1 MRRSVGSVVVS
12 GLIGAAALVAGVAF
26 GAPASTAGTVPSGF
40 TDVEVASVPNPTAIE
55 TLPDGRVIVLDQGG
69 KVRVI
74 QSGTL
79 VAAPVLSLNVCGGGG
94 SEMGLLGFTA
104 GNDFAVS
111 GRVFIYYTAPV
122 SGGCVNRVSRFTMG
136 GNAIDPN
143 SEVVLLDNIPGTVTE
158 SAGNHNGGDVE
169 IGQDG
174 YLYVA
179 SGDSGRDPRG
189 NSGGAGDNDAAQDLS
204 ILSGKIVRITT
215 DGGIPADN
223 PFTGAGTV
231 RCATSGV
238 SAPIDQ
244 KCQEIFAYGLRNP
257 YRFAFDP
264 NEGATRFFINDVG
277 QGTREEVDEG
287 IKGANYG
294 WNTREGQC
302 PRGLTPPCAGPP
314 AGLTDPLTDYGRAS
328 GCTYITAGA
337 FVPNGVWPAA
347 YDGAYLFADAGCGR
361 VFTRTKAAA
370 VDYAAP
376 FAEGVGVLADMVF
389 APEGAGYALYY
400 TQNDSGKVRKITYTG
415 LAAAGSVAGL
425 KLNSVAPKRVYDTR
439 NGIGTSP
446 GLMRGATSRVVNVQP
461 PSAAVKAVLVNV
473 TYAGAQGNGF
483 AQAWPTRTSRP
494 GTSILNASTAGEV
507 VANSA
512 VLPVSA
518 DGTIMV
524 STSVTT
530 ELVVDVLGYFG
541 SPSGAGGGEY
551 RALSPARLIDQRS
564 PAGTVLASGAKNPYT
579 QVGDHIDVQVTGQL
593 GVPSDGSAGA
603 VAVILTALGSNQ
615 PVSGYATAY
624 PSGVA
629 RPNASNVNTSGAAD
643 VRANLV
649 IVPIGTNG
657 TISLFGFNTSA
668 LLVDVAGWFT
678 AEAVAASGNG
688 LFTVTPSQ
696 RVIDTRSSAPAGF
709 GGAFSPGQTRS
720 LNLAPPVPANAT
732 AVVQNLTVA
741 ATGGW
746 GFVSSFP
753 EGAGSPATSNLNYTG
768 PDQTRAALAI
778 TTRTP
783 LAVPVAVPVSVKTSY
798 YSLAATHLIVDTYG
812 YFV

>member
-12 GLIGAAALVAGVAF
+12 GLIGAVALVTGGVVSAPVAGA
-26 GAPASTAGTVPSGF
+26 ATVPSGF

-55 TLPDGRVIVLDQGG
+55 TLPDGRLIVLDQGG

-74 QSGTL
+74 QGGTL
-79 VAAPVLSLNVCGGGG
+79 LATPALSLSVCGGGG

-111 GRVFIYYTAPV
+111 GAVFMYYTAPV
-122 SGGCVNRVSRFTMG
+122 TGGCVNRVSRFTMG
-136 GNAIDPN
+136 GNLIDPN

-179 SGDSGRDPRG
+179 IGDSGRDPRG

-204 ILSGKIVRITT
+204 ILSGKIVRIAV
-215 DGGIPADN
+215 DGSVPTDN

-231 RCATSGV
+231 RCATAGV
-238 SAPIDQ
+238 SASIDQ

-294 WNTREGQC
+294 WNVREGQC
-302 PRGLTPPCAGPP
+302 PRGATPPCVGP
-314 AGLTDPLTDYGRAS
+314 ALGLADPLTDYGRSS
-328 GCTYITAGA
+328 GCTYITGGA

-347 YDGAYLFADAGCGR
+347 YDGAYLFADAGCGK
-361 VFTRTKAAA
+361 VFTRTKAGA

-376 FAEGVGVLADMVF
+376 FAEEVGVLADMVF
-389 APEGAGYALYY
+389 VPEGSGYALYY
-400 TQNDSGKVRKITYTG
+400 TQNDRDKVRKITYTG
-415 LAAAGSVAGL
+415 LPAAGSVAGL

-446 GLMRGATSRVVNVQP
+446 GAMRGATSRMVNVQP
-461 PSAAVKAVLVNV
+461 PSTAVKAVLVNV
-473 TYAGAQGNGF
+473 TYAGTRGGGF
-483 AQAWPTRTSRP
+483 AQAWPSRTARP
-494 GTSILNASTAGEV
+494 GTSILNASTNGEV

-512 VLPVSA
+512 VLPVAA
-518 DGTIMV
+518 DGTIII

-530 ELVVDVLGYFG
+530 DLVVDVLGYFVT
-541 SPSGAGGGEY
+541 PTGAGGGEY

-564 PAGTVLASGAKNPYT
+564 PAGATLASGAKNPYA
-579 QVGDHIDVQVTGQL
+579 QVGDHIDVQITGQL
-593 GVPSDGSAGA
+593 GVPNDGTAGA
-603 VAVILTALGSNQ
+603 VAIILTALGSNQ

-629 RPNASNVNTSGAAD
+629 RPNASNVNTSGVSD
-643 VRANLV
+643 IRANLV
-649 IVPIGTNG
+649 IAPIGTNG
-657 TISLFGFNTSA
+657 KISLFGFNTAA

-678 AEAVAASGNG
+678 AESVTASGDG

-696 RVIDTRSSAPAGF
+696 RMIDTRSSVPAGF
-709 GGAFSPGQTRS
+709 GGAFTVGETRA

-753 EGAGSPATSNLNYTG
+753 EGSGSPATSNLNYTG
-768 PDQTRAALAI
+768 ADQTRAALAI

-783 LAVPVAVPVSVKTSY
+783 GGPLALPVSVKTSY
-798 YSLAATHLIVDTYG
+798 YSLASTHLIVDTYG